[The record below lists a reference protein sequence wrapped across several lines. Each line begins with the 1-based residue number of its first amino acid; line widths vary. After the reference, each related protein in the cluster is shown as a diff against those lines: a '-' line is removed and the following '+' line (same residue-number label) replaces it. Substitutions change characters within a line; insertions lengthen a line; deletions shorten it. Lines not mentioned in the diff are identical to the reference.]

1 MLPFLS
7 DSVPLFPLD
16 IRDIIYVSVVFER
29 QREKNRIFDD
39 LFSFYLLISIYLST
53 EMVKERDVSVFSRV
67 RLFVTP

>member
-1 MLPFLS
+1 M
-7 DSVPLFPLD
+7 
-16 IRDIIYVSVVFER
+16 RETER
-29 QREKNRIFDD
+29 ENRIFDD